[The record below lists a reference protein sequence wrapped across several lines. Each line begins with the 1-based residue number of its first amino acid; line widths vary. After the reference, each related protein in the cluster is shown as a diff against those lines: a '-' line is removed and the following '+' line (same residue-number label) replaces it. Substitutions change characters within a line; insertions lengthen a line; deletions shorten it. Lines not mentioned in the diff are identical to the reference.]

1 MTYHTYIPLIA
12 VPQRQTPI
20 SLVLVNEADEVFAA
34 MQTKRALAYWNELAP
49 ISPNFTIA
57 QTRRITVDDPFRTHA
72 WIRQYAEEPFI
83 TVVVIPNE
91 DHRDFV
97 DLGGGVISP
106 AWNWPGQNV
115 LYATTHTRP
124 PYGEATIN
132 DFLGMAIA
140 HELGHARWSLPDR
153 GNTDTE
159 FSIMAFP
166 LEAYRR
172 WVMHHDDAAAI
183 IAHETQL

>member
-1 MTYHTYIPLIA
+1 MYRVHLPVIS
-12 VPQRQTPI
+12 VPPRQTLI
-20 SLVLVNEADEVFAA
+20 SLVLVNGADEAFAVA
-34 MQTKRALAYWNELAP
+34 HTNRALAYWNELAP
-49 ISPNFTIA
+49 ISPNFTLA

-72 WIRQYAEEPFI
+72 WIRQSAEEPFI

-106 AWNWPGQNV
+106 AWNWPGGSV

-124 PYGEATIN
+124 PYGEASIP

-140 HELGHARWSLPDR
+140 HELGHARWAIPDR

-159 FSIMAFP
+159 FSIMAYP

-172 WVMHHDDAAAI
+172 WVMHPDDAAAI